1 MASLGDLIIKLGVN
15 AQEFDKGLGNSM
27 RKLNQFGKNTKKL
40 GANLTRNLTL
50 PLAAIG
56 AGSFKLAADFEASM
70 AKVKAVSGATASE
83 FAALEKN
90 ALDLGSSTKFTATE
104 VSGLQLEFSK
114 LGFSAAEITKVTEST
129 LALAQATGSDLA
141 TSAEVAGATLRGF
154 GLDAEET
161 GRVTDVMAASFS
173 SSALDMSSFQD
184 SMKFVAPV
192 AKAAGVSLE
201 ETTAMLAALANNGI
215 KGSQAGTALRRIIS
229 ELGATGGD
237 VAGAIEHLA
246 GEGLN
251 LADAKD
257 EVGRSAQS
265 ALLVLSE
272 NIGVTDDLAK
282 SFGNAEGTAKDMAG
296 IMDDTAAGSLAKM
309 KSALEG
315 AGIVIG
321 QTLAPFVLKL
331 AGFITDLSNGFK
343 NLSPQVQ
350 GLIITFGG
358 VAAALGPILFA
369 LPNMVAGFGK
379 LKLAM
384 GVLTGPVGM
393 IAAGFAA
400 AVMSVKAFNSLS
412 NAFKSSS
419 DKLADS
425 MHNINVEAK
434 KQTIQAEALVTQ
446 YGKEKTSLEDRK
458 KILQE
463 LKKIDEDHFG
473 NLNAENLTIQ
483 DLNKTLDTYI
493 QNTRR
498 VAMEKAL
505 AAESEEVYGML
516 AKAELNIFDAKAKL
530 AVKEQELIESGAATR
545 ENAAQMAL
553 EQNNVLAVSLGL
565 YEMALENQTKRVEEF
580 EQRKIAITNEFGGV
594 VEDVTED
601 VVEDLGDVESAAD
614 DSAES
619 VEFLVGEIKKLEKV
633 EPLKKIST
641 PVNEINKGLQTT
653 GVSIANLT
661 DTSNSFFAEMQLGFE
676 NLVMGT
682 QNLVNIGANI
692 GANFSDSFRE
702 VVQGTKTAKAA
713 MGDFLRA
720 AIDASLAASTGLIIE
735 AAINSGKN
743 LGPGALIA
751 IPALITAGI
760 GLVRSMFADISV
772 PAMAEGGIVSGNTLV
787 QVGEYAGAS
796 TNPEVIAP
804 LDKLKSMLGGAGG
817 GQVQVHG
824 VIRGRDIFL
833 TNEVAARELGNIRAF

>member
-15 AQEFDKGLGNSM
+15 AQEFDKGLGKSM

-40 GANLTRNLTL
+40 GATLTRNLTL
-50 PLAAIG
+50 PLAAVG

-90 ALDLGSSTKFTATE
+90 ALDLGSSTKFTASE

-114 LGFSAAEITKVTEST
+114 LGFTAAEITKVTGAT

-173 SSALDMSSFQD
+173 SSALDMGSFQD

-237 VAGAIEHLA
+237 VSTALADLA

-296 IMDDTAAGSLAKM
+296 IMDNTAAGSLAKM

-350 GLIITFGG
+350 GIIISLGG

-369 LPNMVAGFGK
+369 LPNITAGFGK

-458 KILQE
+458 KILSE

-516 AKAELNIFDAKAKL
+516 AKAELAVFDAKAKL
-530 AVKEQELIESGAATR
+530 AVKEQELIDSGAATR

-553 EQNNVLAVSLGL
+553 DQNNVLAVGLGL

-594 VEDVTED
+594 VEDVSED

-614 DSAES
+614 STSEAVDDL
-619 VEFLVGEIKKLEKV
+619 VEGVKKLESAK
-633 EPLKKIST
+633 PLQKIAT
-641 PVNEINKGLQTT
+641 PVNDLEKGLQTT
-653 GVSIANLT
+653 GSTIATLS
-661 DTSNSFFAEMQLGFE
+661 DTSNSFFAEMQMGFA
-676 NLVMGT
+676 NLVLGT

-735 AAINSGKN
+735 AAIKSGSH

-772 PAMAEGGIVSGNTLV
+772 PAMADGGIVSGNTLV

-804 LDKLKSMLGGAGG
+804 LDKLKSMIGGAGG
-817 GQVQVHG
+817 SLVVQG

-833 TNEVAARELGNIRAF
+833 TNERAGREINNLRGAF